1 MMCTLPKVQKDYI
14 NEQAS
19 VANLSSFD
27 LDFGYGKGGEDLVEE
42 LLTKGKTVEVKRDRK
57 WHMTGNL
64 YVEVECWY
72 QRSQSWEP
80 SGIRV
85 SKATHWAF
93 VLEDSV
99 LIVPLHRLKEAVW
112 EVAKPITCNIPPNP
126 SRGYLI
132 KPTTLL
138 EHIKNARVK
147 EIAEHEEHERWE
159 QYGQTI

>member
-27 LDFGYGKGGEDLVEE
+27 LDFGYGKAGENLVEE
-42 LLTKGKTVEVKRDRK
+42 LLTQGKTVEVKRDRK

-80 SGIRV
+80 SGLMA
-85 SKATHWAF
+85 SEADYWAF
-93 VLEDSV
+93 VLEHGV
-99 LIVPLHRLKEAVW
+99 IMVPRSHVHYALRHSGRE
-112 EVAKPITCNIPPNP
+112 ITCEIPPNR
-126 SRGYLI
+126 SKGYLI
-132 KPTTLL
+132 TVNDLL
-138 EHIKNARVK
+138 EAMRKLK
-147 EIAEHEEHERWE
+147 DD
-159 QYGQTI
+159 